1 MEQWSCDVWLQAVV
15 LCGCKPWWC
24 KPWFLHCFHSGYCNF
39 RPCCVRR
46 GGPGS
51 VDRVLALRL
60 GRGGQRVV
68 LCSARRPSPPCCAS
82 ARRPWLGL
90 TVRGSRCASARR
102 LAVLCPARR
111 PWLGLTVRGSRC
123 ARRDSAKG
131 TLVSLGGLRTIS
143 VGKMDRWDGLRISS
157 WRHAPAVKL
166 DHLGP
171 TFP

>member
-1 MEQWSCDVWLQAVV
+1 MRETVV
-15 LCGCKPWWC
+15 PQRSGTWC
-24 KPWFLHCFHSGYCNF
+24 NDMTARWWFLHCFHSGYCNF

-90 TVRGSRCASARR
+90 TVRGSRCA
-102 LAVLCPARR
+102 
-111 PWLGLTVRGSRC
+111 
-123 ARRDSAKG
+123 RRDSAKG

-171 TFP
+171 TFPRAVPLRQG